1 MQTAKKMLIIED
13 DAIIAN
19 VYRNR
24 FEKEGYQVEVAP
36 DGQAGFYRIH
46 EMAPDVV
53 LLDLMLPQIN
63 GVDILKKIR
72 VQKKFE
78 ALPVI
83 VFTNAYFREM
93 LNDAIKA
100 GATKVF
106 HKATLTPRQLVEAV
120 EEVLYG
126 GVSFPPAPPKPE
138 APDLAQAAPA
148 PPPMPRPPASAVP
161 AEAPVPAP
169 AAPGGEVTT
178 QADLRQ
184 SFTATALE
192 RLATLRKL
200 LNDFTRAPE
209 DGARLAALTELY
221 RKVHALTGSAGLVGF
236 KLISQAGA
244 SLEALLRELS
254 EKPTS
259 ITASTSR
266 TIANAVD
273 FLGVLLEGAGLQPLE
288 DGPPPSILVVDD
300 EVISRRAVL
309 HALEKANLRGVA
321 VQDPN
326 LAYALTTTNQFDLVI
341 LDVDMPEMNGF
352 ELCKKLRTQAG
363 YKDTPVIFVT
373 GLNDFETRAQS
384 TLSGGNDLI
393 AKPFLFSELAVKAL
407 SYVLKAK
414 LKTARQSAAPA
425 A

>member
-1 MQTAKKMLIIED
+1 MQHAKKLLIIED
-13 DAIIAN
+13 DPIIAN
-19 VYRNR
+19 VYRSR
-24 FEKEGYQVEVAP
+24 FEKEGYQVEVAA

-46 EMAPDVV
+46 ELTPDVV

-72 VQKKFE
+72 AQKRFE

-83 VFTNAYFREM
+83 VFTNAYFRD
-93 LNDAIKA
+93 LLQDAIKA

-126 GVSFPPAPPKPE
+126 DLNASAMPNAPT
-138 APDLAQAAPA
+138 APA
-148 PPPMPRPPASAVP
+148 PTAPTPAPTLAPRSTSPPPE
-161 AEAPVPAP
+161 AEPLVPAP
-169 AAPGGEVTT
+169 
-178 QADLRQ
+178 
-184 SFTATALE
+184 TATAGSAAATQSDLRLDFAATAPE
-192 RLATLRKL
+192 RLAALRKL
-200 LNDFTRAPE
+200 LNDFTRAHE

-221 RKVHALTGSAGLVGF
+221 RKVHALTGSAGLVGL
-236 KLISQAGA
+236 KLISQVSA

-254 EKPTS
+254 DKPTA
-259 ITASTSR
+259 ITASTIR
-266 TIANAVD
+266 TIANGVD
-273 FLGVLLEGAGLQPLE
+273 FLGRLLEGPGLQPTE
-288 DGPPPSILVVDD
+288 DGLPPRILVVDD

-309 HALEKANLRGVA
+309 LALEKANLRAVA
-321 VQDPN
+321 VEDPN

-341 LDVDMPEMNGF
+341 LDVDMPGMNGF
-352 ELCKKLRTQAG
+352 ELCKKLRSQVEH
-363 YKDTPVIFVT
+363 KDTPVIFVT

-407 SYVLKAK
+407 SYVLKPK
-414 LKTARQSAAPA
+414 LQTARKAAAPS
-425 A
+425 